1 MNKFMLLLKTKENIS
16 IKDILYN
23 SLAQA
28 FIRVF
33 LTSHLI
39 VKSFLILVII
49 STSSFASYFII
60 ESILSYLNYEVVTT
74 SRIIYETPALFPKI
88 TVCNRNRFQTRFAL
102 DFLKQVNKEIRKDVD
117 FFVREEISTKKYKE
131 KKKLMD
137 DINEIAS
144 GKIRNGFNDTQK
156 KRLGHDIPDI
166 LISCKFDG
174 IECNANDFT
183 WNFDPYYGNCFE
195 FNSRKFSEKL
205 KILNKKLYYLL
216 P

>member
-1 MNKFMLLLKTKENIS
+1 MNKFLLLLKAKEKSS

-33 LTSHLI
+33 LTSHLT
-39 VKSFLILVII
+39 VKTFLIFVII
-49 STSSFASYFII
+49 STSSLASYFII

-88 TVCNRNRFQTRFAL
+88 TICNRNRFQTRFAL
-102 DFLKQVNKEIRKDVD
+102 DFLKQVNREIRKDVD
-117 FFVREEISTKKYKE
+117 FFVREEISTIKYKE

-156 KRLGHDIPDI
+156 KRLGHDIRDI

-174 IECNANDFT
+174 IECNADDFT

-195 FNSRKFSEKL
+195 FNSGKFSRKL
-205 KILNKKLYYLL
+205 QI
-216 P
+216 PC